1 MCHELIMLAELD
13 ERRYIGQC
21 EHGTIHVG
29 WDLVTLHFTRS
40 HFLELAKAL
49 QYPFPHDEEI
59 LAQTSWFRLTRGKRK
74 HLSLRIGQAELHLLP
89 QDFLFL
95 SQMMLRSCALIE
107 TRQPPNASVSL
118 TLYLAP
124 PPHAKE
130 ALMN

>member
-1 MCHELIMLAELD
+1 MLAELD
-13 ERRYIGQC
+13 ERRYIAQC

-29 WDLVTLHFTRS
+29 WDLVTLHLTRS
-40 HFLELAKAL
+40 SFLELAKAL
-49 QYPFPHDEEI
+49 QYPFPHEGEI
-59 LAQTSWFRLTRGKRK
+59 LAQTSWFRLTRGKRNQ
-74 HLSLRIGQAELHLLP
+74 LSLRIGQAELHLLP

-107 TRQPPNASVSL
+107 TRHPNASVTL

-124 PPHAKE
+124 PPHTKE